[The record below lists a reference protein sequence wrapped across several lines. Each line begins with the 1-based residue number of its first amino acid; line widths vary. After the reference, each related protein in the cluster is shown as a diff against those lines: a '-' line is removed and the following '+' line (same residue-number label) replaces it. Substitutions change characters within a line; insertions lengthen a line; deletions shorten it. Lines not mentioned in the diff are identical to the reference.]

1 MENLED
7 LIAPIV
13 DGDREAMQ
21 NLYRFT
27 FRYLA
32 GVAQRYIDQNEDVQ
46 DVLQESYL
54 NIFQHIGQF
63 TPQGNG
69 SLKAWMARIVV
80 NQSLRCLRD
89 KDRWDWIEPHEQL
102 PETIDEDS
110 LETDQIPIDVLHAM
124 IRKLPSGYRT
134 VLNLYIFEQKSHKEI
149 AQLLGIKEK
158 TSASQFFHAK
168 KLLRQWIENYR
179 NRQNPNTNTN
189 KYPL

>member
-21 NLYRFT
+21 KLYRFT

-32 GVAQRYIDQNEDVQ
+32 GVAQRYIDRNEDVQ

-54 NIFQHIGQF
+54 NIFQHISQF

-69 SLKAWMARIVV
+69 SLKAWMTRIVV

-89 KDRWDWIEPHEQL
+89 KARWDWIEPHEQL

-158 TSASQFFHAK
+158 TSASQYFHAK
-168 KLLRQWIENYR
+168 NLLRQWIENYR
-179 NRQNPNTNTN
+179 NRQNPNTN